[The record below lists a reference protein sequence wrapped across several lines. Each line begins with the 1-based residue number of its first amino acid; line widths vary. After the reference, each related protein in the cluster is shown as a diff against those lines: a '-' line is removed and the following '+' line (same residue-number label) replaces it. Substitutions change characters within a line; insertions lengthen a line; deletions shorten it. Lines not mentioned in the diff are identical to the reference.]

1 VSEVAARAVQPEN
14 PAAFPY
20 ESEHNNGQAYTH
32 HGMSLRDYFAAH
44 APPSVTCMSGCSA
57 GEIPVMAYD
66 YADDMLAV
74 RLRAR
79 PSVPI
84 SQAVNQRLLKA
95 LESLVEFHEDDQHPI
110 VLEAHA
116 AIVEATGGPA

>member
-44 APPSVTCMSGCSA
+44 APPSVTCM
-57 GEIPVMAYD
+57 MAYD

>member
-1 VSEVAARAVQPEN
+1 
-14 PAAFPY
+14 
-20 ESEHNNGQAYTH
+20 
-32 HGMSLRDYFAAH
+32 MDLRDYFAAH
-44 APPSVTCMSGCSA
+44 APPSVTCIPAECSA
-57 GEIPVMAYD
+57 GEVSVMAYD